1 MLYDVFVESNQPLP
15 ATGVKLVS
23 AKLSSEQL
31 AIMLRLSPVGADRE
45 LLVAADA
52 AIRAAMDT
60 AGRAA
65 AVRVGADY
73 PDHLAEVVN
82 RELERHSL

>member
-1 MLYDVFVESNQPLP
+1 
-15 ATGVKLVS
+15 
-23 AKLSSEQL
+23 
-31 AIMLRLSPVGADRE
+31 MLRLPPAGADRE

-65 AVRVGADY
+65 AIRVGADY
-73 PDHLAEVVN
+73 PEHLAEVVN
-82 RELERHSL
+82 LELERHSL